1 MKWIVC
7 FSFILCFHFAEASDV
22 ISEYAVKLNHQN
34 IDKIADQFEII
45 AKNQDTFS
53 IYVHKNKNATFL
65 KLAPDATLIAKNIH
79 QNFTAFASEQG
90 YKKFADVEKFLNSIV
105 QKYPKLFTLEKYGM
119 TKENRP
125 LFALKLN
132 TPNQQTVKK
141 EVMITG
147 ATHGDELM
155 PVEVLLK
162 LIEDLAIN
170 YEANERV
177 TNFLDSKIIY
187 FIPVVSPDSFES
199 RSRYV
204 EGNDPNRSYPWPNGT
219 SNKPVGVIA
228 SLINFFHQHDI
239 KASIDFHAYGKLVM
253 YPWGYTRNAPE
264 SAADLNVMSNI
275 VDRMSHENNY
285 ERGQISTTIYV
296 AKGNSAD
303 YYYWKNKTMAI
314 AVEIGDDKIPPISKL
329 DQYVKESREMFFQF
343 LETKI

>member
-1 MKWIVC
+1 MKWILL
-7 FSFILCFHFAEASDV
+7 FSFILSSQLVNASDV
-22 ISEYAVKLNHQN
+22 ISEYAIKINHQN
-34 IDKIADQFEII
+34 LERIADQFEIVE
-45 AKNQDTFS
+45 KNKDNFR
-53 IYVHKNKNATFL
+53 IYVHQNKNSTFL
-65 KLAPDATLIAKNIH
+65 KLAPDAKLITKNIH
-79 QNFTAFASEQG
+79 QNFTAFAAEQG
-90 YKKFADVEKFLNSIV
+90 YKKYADVEKYLNNLV
-105 QKYPKLFTLEKYGM
+105 LKYPKLFTIERIGT
-119 TKENRP
+119 TKENRS
-125 LFALKLN
+125 LMVLKLN
-132 TPNQQTVKK
+132 TPNQQNVKK

-162 LIEDLAIN
+162 LIEELAVN

-177 TNFLDSKIIY
+177 TNILDSKIIY

-239 KASIDFHAYGKLVM
+239 KASIDFHAYGRLVM

-264 SAADLNVMSNI
+264 STADVNVMSSI
-275 VDRMSHENNY
+275 VDKMSHENNY
-285 ERGQISTTIYV
+285 EHGQISTTIYV

-303 YYYWKNKTMAI
+303 YYYWKNKTLAI

-329 DQYVKESREMFFQF
+329 DQYVKESKEMFFQF